1 MVGVRDRRR
10 THETRLL
17 AAAATLGLVV
27 GCASD
32 RATPTP
38 STPLPPLPQIVVT
51 VTATST
57 TATPAPPVPT
67 PATTVPLLTDV
78 YGVPVD
84 TGVVFTV
91 PLPPPTTAPHPPPSA
106 TAAPPAEN
114 TAPPTTDCPRK
125 KHRRRCK
132 P

>member
-1 MVGVRDRRR
+1 
-10 THETRLL
+10 L
-17 AAAATLGLVV
+17 AQV
-27 GCASD
+27 
-32 RATPTP
+32 
-38 STPLPPLPQIVVT
+38 VVT
-51 VTATST
+51 VTTTATT
-57 TATPAPPVPT
+57 ATATPAVPT

-91 PLPPPTTAPHPPPSA
+91 PVAPPATAPHPPPSA
-106 TAAPPAEN
+106 TSAPPAQN

>member
-10 THETRLL
+10 THGTRLL
-17 AAAATLGLVV
+17 TAAATLGLVV

-38 STPLPPLPQIVVT
+38 STPLPPLPQVVVT
-51 VTATST
+51 VTT
-57 TATPAPPVPT
+57 TAPTVPPVPPVAT

-84 TGVVFTV
+84 TGVAFTV
-91 PLPPPTTAPHPPPSA
+91 PVAPPTTAPHPSA
-106 TAAPPAEN
+106 TTAPPAQN